1 MCSLKCMHYKRRMI
15 NVQLKRLG
23 ENNKNYSK
31 PEESQRKEIKVRTLF
46 MYMLFILYLINLYNT
61 VQFIDSII

>member
-1 MCSLKCMHYKRRMI
+1 MHYKRRMI

-31 PEESQRKEIKVRTLF
+31 PGESKMKEIKVRTLF
-46 MYMLFILYLINLYNT
+46 MYMLFILDLINLYNT
-61 VQFIDSII
+61 VQFFDRSII